1 MMHTDWTAVAAR
13 FVTAEDAEWPAQLND
28 LATPPAGLWVL
39 GKGRLNE
46 LAERGVVITGSRAST
61 GYGDLVA
68 ADLANDLGAAGL
80 VVVNGGGYGID
91 AAALRGA
98 VYSAGVPA
106 VVVVPCGL
114 DVVYPA
120 PHLDL
125 FQAVI
130 ARGGV
135 IVSEYPVGERPT
147 LARFSRRA
155 ELAAALSL
163 GAVLVESAMRS
174 AARRIVTC
182 AARLGRTTM
191 AVPGPVT
198 SATSVMPHQL
208 IRSGEA
214 VMVVDGASV
223 LEALGR

>member
-1 MMHTDWTAVAAR
+1 MMHTDEAEAR

-61 GYGDLVA
+61 GYGDQVA
-68 ADLANDLGAAGL
+68 ADLANDLGVAGL
-80 VVVNGGGYGID
+80 VVVNGGGFGID

-106 VVVVPCGL
+106 VVVLPCGL
-114 DVVYPA
+114 DVVFPG
-120 PHLDL
+120 PHLAL
-125 FQAVI
+125 FRAVVD
-130 ARGGV
+130 RGGV
-135 IVSEYPVGERPT
+135 IVSEYPAGERPR
-147 LARFSRRA
+147 LARFLRRQ
-155 ELAAALSL
+155 ELLAALSL
-163 GAVLVESAMRS
+163 GAVLVEA
-174 AARRIVTC
+174 AARSTARRVIP
-182 AARLGRTTM
+182 AAAQLGRKLM

-223 LEALGR
+223 LAALGR